1 MARRLNVLNLL
12 RPRIASQGVV
22 DTEKMAQ
29 RMAKNTTYSPE
40 ELYGMLRLYV
50 REILT
55 ALQAGETVKID
66 DLLTISP
73 QMKVGGRVNLSL
85 RGDRAAVALLNNPV
99 LWTADKVV
107 NHANLTKDVAELLA
121 LWAELHPDDPV
132 ID

>member
-1 MARRLNVLNLL
+1 MARRLVVINQL

-22 DTEKMAQ
+22 GTEKMAQ

-55 ALQAGETVKID
+55 ALQAGETVRID

-73 QMKVGGRVNLSL
+73 NMKVGGKVGMSL
-85 RGDRAAVALLNNPV
+85 RGDRAAMALLNNPT

-107 NHANLTKDVAELLA
+107 NHANLSKSIIELLT

-132 ID
+132 IG